1 MNNSQKLFVMLMI
14 GSGVVLIISA
24 STLGF
29 SPFGTWIDSSN
40 VDISTEKYEKDTKIK
55 VTDWDF
61 ELDNY
66 RGWVERQKRKNGVYK
81 TDFDFAR
88 LFRAYKNTGNT
99 VSVNV
104 NYLGII
110 SFANMIISF
119 VGYILFRKK

>member
-1 MNNSQKLFVMLMI
+1 MNNSQKIFVMLMI

-40 VDISTEKYEKDTKIK
+40 VDISTEKYEKDTKVK

-88 LFRAYKNTGNT
+88 LFRAYKNIGNT